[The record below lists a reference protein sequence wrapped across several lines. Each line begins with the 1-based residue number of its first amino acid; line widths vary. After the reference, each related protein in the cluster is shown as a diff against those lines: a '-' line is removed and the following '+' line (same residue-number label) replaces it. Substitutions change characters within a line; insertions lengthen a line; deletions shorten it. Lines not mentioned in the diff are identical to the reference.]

1 MTLRAAIDIGSTSTN
16 LLIRGPGDTRQWFGE
31 VTRLADGD
39 PEPTLTTLRRYRS
52 MLDDRGITVAR
63 VVATAAAR
71 SHPDPGALVHA
82 LAEAVGRPVEILDA
96 ESEGRYSSLGA
107 LAGLGLLADGQT
119 LVVDIGGGSTEFAL
133 GDKTLSLALGAAVLT
148 TEEFA
153 NDPPRPE
160 ELTNALGR
168 VADELD
174 ELVRE
179 HPQLAKAERV
189 VGVAGTLVIT
199 AAVEIGALDPDLIH
213 GFVLNRDAVEDVFR
227 TLATEPLRDRVHN
240 PGLPGDRAPLIVGGL
255 CLLVAIMRK
264 LQLGSVTV
272 SMHGLLDGLVADL
285 STP

>member
-1 MTLRAAIDIGSTSTN
+1 MMMRAAIDIGSTSTN
-16 LLIRGPGDTRQWFGE
+16 LLICGPGEARAWFGD

-39 PEPTLTTLRRYRS
+39 PEPTLLTLRRYRS
-52 MLDDRGITVAR
+52 MLDDRGISVAR

-71 SHPDPGALVHA
+71 SHPDPGALVDA
-82 LAEAVGRPVEILDA
+82 LADAVGRPVEILDA
-96 ESEGRYSSLGA
+96 VSEGRYSFLGA
-107 LAGLGLLADGQT
+107 VAGLDLDADGQT

-189 VGVAGTLVIT
+189 VGVAGTLVVT
-199 AAVEIGALDPDLIH
+199 AAVEIGALDPARIH
-213 GFVLNRDAVEDVFR
+213 GFVLSRDAVEDVFR

-240 PGLPGDRAPLIVGGL
+240 PGLPADRAPLIVGGL
-255 CLLVAIMRK
+255 CVLVAIMRK
-264 LQLGSVTV
+264 LQLGSVIV
-272 SMHGLLDGLVADL
+272 SMHGLLDGLIADL
-285 STP
+285 STT